1 MASKAERSSADAR
14 IAVRLYWLALLI
26 CGLVVVPT
34 AAPAAENWPGRPVKV
49 IVPHPAGGSVDALA
63 RLVTRRLSD
72 TLGQP
77 FIVENRAGANGN
89 IGAAAVVAAPPDGYT
104 LLITTTGPLVFNK
117 LIYKST
123 TFDPP
128 RDFTPIVE
136 VASIPLLVAA
146 NASVPVKDIAGLV
159 AYAKENPGKLTYA
172 SPGNGSMGHLA
183 AEMLQGDLGIQMAHI
198 PYKGTAPALNDLVAG
213 TVNLSLDLAPTYV
226 EFVQSGALRALAV
239 TSAKRYPLMP
249 DVPTLAEQGARQFD
263 VTGWVAVVGPAGLA
277 ADVTGKINA
286 AVNDYLDSAE
296 GKAALVKFGMESRG
310 GTPEDLAGT
319 MASELTKWRP
329 IAEKVGS
336 E

>member
-1 MASKAERSSADAR
+1 MKTDPKWPFNAS
-14 IAVRLYWLALLI
+14 VLMGLAFGV
-26 CGLVVVPT
+26 CGLLT
-34 AAPAAENWPGRPVKV
+34 AAPTLAAESWPTRAVKV

-63 RLVTRRLSD
+63 RMVTRRLSD

-89 IGAAAVVAAPPDGYT
+89 IGAAAVVSAPPDGYT

-123 TFDPP
+123 TFDPA

-136 VASIPLLVAA
+136 VASIPLLVTA
-146 NASVPVKDIAGLV
+146 NSSVPLKDIAGLV

-183 AEMLQGDLGIQMAHI
+183 AEMLQSDLGIRMTHI

-226 EFVQSGALRALAV
+226 EFVQSGALRALAI
-239 TSAKRYPLMP
+239 TSAQRYPLMP
-249 DVPTLAEQGARQFD
+249 DVPTLAEQGAREFD
-263 VTGWVAVVGPAGLA
+263 VTGWVAVAGPAGLA
-277 ADVTGKINA
+277 ADITKKING
-286 AVNDYLDSAE
+286 AVNDYLGGGE
-296 GKAALVKFGMESRG
+296 GKSALAKFGMEPRG
-310 GTPEDLAGT
+310 GTPEDLANY
-319 MASELTKWRP
+319 MASELIKWRP
-329 IAEKVGS
+329 IAEKVAS

>member
-1 MASKAERSSADAR
+1 MKTDPKWPFNAR
-14 IAVRLYWLALLI
+14 VLMGLAFGV
-26 CGLVVVPT
+26 CGLLA
-34 AAPAAENWPGRPVKV
+34 AAPTLAADSWPTRAVKV

-63 RLVTRRLSD
+63 RMVTRRLSD

-89 IGAAAVVAAPPDGYT
+89 IGAAAVVSAPPDGYT

-123 TFDPP
+123 TFDPA

-136 VASIPLLVAA
+136 VASIPLLVTA
-146 NASVPVKDIAGLV
+146 NSSVPLKDIAGLV

-183 AEMLQGDLGIQMAHI
+183 AEMLQSDLGIRMTHI

-226 EFVQSGALRALAV
+226 EFVQSGALRALAI
-239 TSAKRYPLMP
+239 TSAHRYPLMP
-249 DVPTLAEQGARQFD
+249 DVPTLAEQGAREFD
-263 VTGWVAVVGPAGLA
+263 VTGWVAVAGPAGLP
-277 ADVTGKINA
+277 ADITKKING
-286 AVNDYLDSAE
+286 AVNDYLGGE
-296 GKAALVKFGMESRG
+296 GKSALAKFGMEPRG
-310 GTPEDLAGT
+310 GTPEHLANY
-319 MASELTKWRP
+319 MASELIKWRP
-329 IAEKVGS
+329 IAEKVAS